1 MNKAKYPPYGKQ
13 VHQRLIDG
21 NIPDPLKVC
30 PLFFFSCPEVHVFNN
45 DNEGWKNAKALNDLG
60 YLVLVLPNNENPE
73 QYKYPVLG
81 CFVFLHLSVI
91 NAEIRTLLGWLV
103 QSGCLGYQ
111 LLLYSYNPD
120 TPASELAEV
129 FGVLVQKS
137 PAVLHQEY
145 YSRTNNNG

>member
-1 MNKAKYPPYGKQ
+1 MSKLKYPPFGKQ
-13 VHQRLIDG
+13 VHQRLING
-21 NIPDPLKVC
+21 NTPDPFKVY
-30 PLFFFSCPEVHVFNN
+30 PLFFFFCPEVHVFNG
-45 DNEGWKNAKALNDLG
+45 DEDGWQRAKSWNNAG
-60 YLVLVLPNNENPE
+60 YLVLVMPENESPE
-73 QYKYPVLG
+73 QYQFPVLS

-91 NAEIRTLLGWLV
+91 NKEVTTLLGMIV

-111 LLLYSYNPD
+111 LLLYSYTPD

-129 FGVLVQKS
+129 FGIVVQKS